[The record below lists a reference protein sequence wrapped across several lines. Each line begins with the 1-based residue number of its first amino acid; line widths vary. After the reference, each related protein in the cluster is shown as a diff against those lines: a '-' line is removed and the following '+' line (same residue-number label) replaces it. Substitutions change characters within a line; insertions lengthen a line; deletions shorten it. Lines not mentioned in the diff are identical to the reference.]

1 MYRLK
6 DPDSARQVHVVTVNT
21 WSWFYIT
28 KVVKHAPENTV
39 TEKCAC
45 ASHTQ
50 FFSFFQS
57 QVKGGDNQE
66 KLVYQIIKDAGNKGL

>member
-1 MYRLK
+1 M
-6 DPDSARQVHVVTVNT
+6 
-21 WSWFYIT
+21 
-28 KVVKHAPENTV
+28 KVVIHAPENTV